1 MNITQEIGL
10 IDGLMDNV
18 GYYLTKN
25 GYRNTRRNRLV
36 TALYILRAQ
45 PECVARLRD
54 VDWTPIH
61 ELLEERTVV
70 GSTTMAMSHALG
82 MAQVYCTL
90 ILLNI
95 NFSKLVIHASI
106 FILSLSYGL
115 LKLYFFRRQ
124 NDYILPLIFI
134 LIMIPLFTFLLP
146 LYKAV
151 YLYK

>member
-1 MNITQEIGL
+1 MKEEIFFECLVIFILLFFCYISRNNLFISKYSL
-10 IDGLMDNV
+10 ILLMIFFACSVLLQYFINKRKNN
-18 GYYLTKN
+18 YLI
-25 GYRNTRRNRLV
+25 V
-36 TALYILRAQ
+36 I
-45 PECVARLRD
+45 
-54 VDWTPIH
+54 
-61 ELLEERTVV
+61 
-70 GSTTMAMSHALG
+70 LG